1 MIYLSTIMSSD
12 IWDLKALYEGANV
25 QRLVASVTIM
35 ESLPIREWA
44 KGGELL
50 LTSSRTL
57 PENEQD
63 LLELLHDMQ
72 RLSTAALAVKCR
84 ETDEHMARVK
94 RLSILAQEWQIP
106 IFLIPPQ
113 RTYLS
118 LTNAINRLLSLA
130 DEQGSLVSYA
140 DKAYVDQAHAAGL
153 QVWGMLGDVNGSPVK
168 TGDVLAGASAIANI
182 IQQLMQ
188 IATDCGMDGINVDFE
203 SIREDSAP
211 QYLQFLK
218 ELCVAAHAQNLVVS
232 TDNFVPTYTKYYKR
246 AEQAKTVDYLII
258 MGYDE
263 HTASSEEIGSVASLP
278 FVEQGIQDTL
288 KEVPAGQVINA
299 IPFYTRSWVET
310 FGTSVPESQAL
321 GMDAA
326 AAFVEEHGIVTAWDA
341 SVGQNVGSVE
351 DGSAR
356 YSIWLEDEQSVEA
369 KMKLIDQYDL
379 AGVAG
384 WRLGFERASVWNKIA
399 QYLAE

>member
-118 LTNAINRLLSLA
+118 LFSFKLIENLRMLSFL
-130 DEQGSLVSYA
+130 SR
-140 DKAYVDQAHAAGL
+140 
-153 QVWGMLGDVNGSPVK
+153 
-168 TGDVLAGASAIANI
+168 SAIRFFC
-182 IQQLMQ
+182 M
-188 IATDCGMDGINVDFE
+188 
-203 SIREDSAP
+203 
-211 QYLQFLK
+211 
-218 ELCVAAHAQNLVVS
+218 
-232 TDNFVPTYTKYYKR
+232 
-246 AEQAKTVDYLII
+246 
-258 MGYDE
+258 
-263 HTASSEEIGSVASLP
+263 SVR
-278 FVEQGIQDTL
+278 
-288 KEVPAGQVINA
+288 
-299 IPFYTRSWVET
+299 YM
-310 FGTSVPESQAL
+310 SV
-321 GMDAA
+321 
-326 AAFVEEHGIVTAWDA
+326 
-341 SVGQNVGSVE
+341 
-351 DGSAR
+351 
-356 YSIWLEDEQSVEA
+356 
-369 KMKLIDQYDL
+369 
-379 AGVAG
+379 
-384 WRLGFERASVWNKIA
+384 
-399 QYLAE
+399 